1 MGGVRVVIIII
12 VIIERELLPANTA
25 WYTVRW
31 EKGHV
36 LKGNGFKLS
45 WDFEHRMRKTS
56 SARRPDLTLE
66 DEKARKIWLVDMSCP
81 QEQNIKEATRTKLQ
95 KYQQLAF
102 ETREKRRYTVEV
114 VPVIIGCLG
123 GGVEDATRAVRKIIG
138 DEDSVIR
145 IITTMQR
152 TVLSEGE
159 TIIRKVLGGVVQ
171 PE

>member
-1 MGGVRVVIIII
+1 
-12 VIIERELLPANTA
+12 
-25 WYTVRW
+25 
-31 EKGHV
+31 
-36 LKGNGFKLS
+36 
-45 WDFEHRMRKTS
+45 MRKTS
-56 SARRPDLTLE
+56 SACRPDLTLE
-66 DEKARKIWLVDMSCP
+66 DEKASKIWLVDMSCP
-81 QEQNIKEATRTKLQ
+81 QKQNIEEATRTKLQ

-102 ETREKRRYTVEV
+102 ETREKRRRYRVEV

>member
-1 MGGVRVVIIII
+1 MQTRLDIRG
-12 VIIERELLPANTA
+12 RESEEDL
-25 WYTVRW
+25 VS
-31 EKGHV
+31 GHV
-36 LKGNGFKLS
+36 
-45 WDFEHRMRKTS
+45 M
-56 SARRPDLTLE
+56 P
-66 DEKARKIWLVDMSCP
+66 P

-102 ETREKRRYTVEV
+102 KTREKRRRYRMKV

-123 GGVEDATRAVRKIIG
+123 GGVEDATKAVRKIIG
-138 DEDSVIR
+138 DEDGVIR

-152 TVLSEGE
+152 MVLSEGG

>member
-1 MGGVRVVIIII
+1 MQTRLDIRG
-12 VIIERELLPANTA
+12 RESEEDL
-25 WYTVRW
+25 VS
-31 EKGHV
+31 GHV
-36 LKGNGFKLS
+36 
-45 WDFEHRMRKTS
+45 M
-56 SARRPDLTLE
+56 P
-66 DEKARKIWLVDMSCP
+66 P

-102 ETREKRRYTVEV
+102 KTREKRRRYTVEV

-123 GGVEDATRAVRKIIG
+123 GGVEDATKAVRKIIG
-138 DEDSVIR
+138 DEDGVIR

-152 TVLSEGE
+152 MVLSEGG